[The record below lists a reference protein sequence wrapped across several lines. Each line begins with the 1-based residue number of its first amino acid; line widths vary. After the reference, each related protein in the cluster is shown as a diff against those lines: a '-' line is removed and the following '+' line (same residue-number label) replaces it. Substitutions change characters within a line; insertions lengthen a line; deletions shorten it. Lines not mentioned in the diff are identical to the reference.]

1 MRRLFARNPQVTRL
15 AVLTA
20 LIVLVFSVLSP
31 SVYPTP
37 LNFQSLGYSVPEIAV
52 LALAVA
58 LAMRTSGID
67 LSIVATA
74 NLAAISAAKFYLS
87 VGGES
92 ANGIGRFLAA
102 VGIALGVGL
111 ACGVVN
117 GAVISW
123 IGISPILATLATMQV
138 FNGVAVLWTGG
149 KAQYGFP
156 DTFLQLGTLTIALVP
171 VSLLL
176 TVLATAWV
184 WWLVNRTGLGLR
196 ITLVGANA
204 VAGRYSGIDERAV
217 LLRTYLLSG
226 LLAGLAGI
234 LIAAKSAS
242 ASPDYGGSYVLLA
255 IVIAV
260 LGGTDPAGGKGSVVG
275 VALAA
280 LALQMLESG
289 FNILRI
295 NPLIYQIV
303 QGAVLL
309 VVMILELRRGRL
321 SLLFGGMSA
330 GRRGQPERPATEP
343 SEPQDQPIPRP

>member
-1 MRRLFARNPQVTRL
+1 MKPNSQVTRL
-15 AVLTA
+15 AVLM
-20 LIVLVFSVLSP
+20 VLVVVVFSALSP
-31 SVYPTP
+31 SVFPTA
-37 LNFQSLGYSVPEIAV
+37 LNFQSMGYSVPEIAA

-58 LAMRTSGID
+58 LAMRTGGID

-74 NLAAISAAKFYLS
+74 NLAAIAAARFYLS
-87 VGGES
+87 AGGES
-92 ANGIGRFLAA
+92 ATGAGSLVAALA
-102 VGIALGVGL
+102 IALAVGL
-111 ACGVVN
+111 ACGAVN
-117 GAVISW
+117 GVLVARV
-123 IGISPILATLATMQV
+123 GISPILATLATMQV
-138 FNGVAVLWTGG
+138 FNGAAVLWTGG
-149 KAQYGFP
+149 KAQYGLP

-176 TVLATAWV
+176 TLLATALL
-184 WWLVNRTGLGLR
+184 WWLVNRTGLGMR

-204 VAGRYSGIDERAV
+204 VAGRYSGIDERGV

-260 LGGTDPAGGKGSVVG
+260 LGGTDPAGGKGSIIGVV
-275 VALAA
+275 LAA
-280 LALQMLESG
+280 LTLQMLESG

-303 QGAVLL
+303 QGLVLL
-309 VVMILELRRGRL
+309 VVMVLELRRGRL
-321 SLLFGGMSA
+321 SHLFGGLSVT
-330 GRRGQPERPATEP
+330 RRRV
-343 SEPQDQPIPRP
+343 